1 MLNEFETGSLVRI
14 VVVLY
19 ALKERLYQLVRVNL
33 LHQPGILSFFV
44 SSQLISFSLLLHLF
58 VSKFVFLNALLG
70 EDAAW
75 A

>member
-19 ALKERLYQLVRVNL
+19 ALKERLYQLVRVNF

>member
-19 ALKERLYQLVRVNL
+19 ALKECLYQLVRVNL